1 MKTLHRTGGC
11 SLFACLLFTIA
22 PATVSGE
29 VTLESL
35 LREMVSRDAIARWP
49 QPEWTCKQASSYDR
63 KTVAPDQPGWFA
75 NGDHT
80 QYIRSE
86 VTDGRTEQVMLD
98 VDGPGALVRFWLTTA
113 DNKQGTIRI
122 YLDGQATP
130 ALTFASFDLLK
141 GDLKVDKPLLEPHPG
156 YGPVRGGNTLYLPIP
171 YGTHCKVT
179 WEEKGGGPRYYQI
192 NYRTYATG
200 TAVKTFDAPQLTAA
214 RRTIDEIN
222 QSLISTTPETA
233 GRAWTLEKPIS
244 AGKQQSLDLHE
255 GTAAIRE
262 LELQLQRNGTAL
274 TDRELRSVIIQLKF
288 DDETTVWCPAPDFF
302 GSGVGVNVL
311 RSWSR
316 TVDANGV
323 MRCRW
328 VMPYQKKASI
338 TLLNLGEN
346 SVETRLRVVVAPWA
360 WDDRSMHFYSAWHFE
375 SNLATPPD
383 RDWNY
388 IRIAGKGVYAGDS
401 LALFNS
407 VSTWYGE
414 GDEKIRVDA
423 EAVPSH
429 LGTGTEDYYG
439 YSFAP
444 QGILQTPFV
453 NQVRI
458 DEPMTQGHNVMS
470 RTRLLDGIPF
480 KKSLDFDIELTAWQ
494 PTNLTYA
501 ATTYWYA
508 LPGATCNVTPQPKEA
523 TQAVPTLEQAK
534 VAELASRP
542 RKPGAIECEKMTV
555 VDKTEGM
562 NVGNQS
568 MAPWGADRWS
578 FGEHLIATGKGP
590 GAFYELEVPASD
602 QQPRQVVV
610 YLTQAN
616 DYGILKF
623 AVNGQPSTTT
633 FDGYAEQVQPAGPV
647 RLGVFK
653 PQDGRFLLRAEITGA
668 NPKAG
673 GPQFLF
679 ALDCVVLEDPT
690 LKTVHG
696 QPSLQLAT
704 PQVELSITQLGGHM
718 SPVTFYK
725 DSAKPIQP
733 YYVSPWQDEPPKPMP
748 VPVLVPLRGDFF
760 CLPFGGNQDAVNGE
774 KHPPHG
780 ETAGSRWE
788 SHGSVQRGKT
798 TTLTMS
804 LATQVRQGR
813 VQKDLSLIEGQ
824 NVVYVR
830 HLIEGFAGK
839 VPLGHHATL
848 AMPDREGAV
857 RLAASPFR
865 FGMTNPGL
873 FSDPK
878 QGEYQS
884 LLPGAKWNSLSKV
897 PVAWKDQPDAD
908 LTRLPA
914 RTGYA
919 DLIQLFNEP
928 WQKTNGP
935 AWMTATFAED
945 GFVWFA
951 LKDPAALNSTV
962 FWIENHG
969 RHGHPWNGRN
979 NCLGLEDVT
988 AFFADGLAASTK
1000 DNLLTKEGVATTV
1013 ELKSDRPTSVNYIQG
1028 VVKIPAGFDAVK
1040 SIEFTAGQ
1048 ATFVSESGQRVSA
1061 PVVHE
1066 FIKTGQLP

>member
-1 MKTLHRTGGC
+1 MIARHRFGAR
-11 SLFACLLFTIA
+11 SLFVCLSLVIA
-22 PATVSGE
+22 PAAVRGE
-29 VTLESL
+29 ITLESL
-35 LREMVSRDAIARWP
+35 LREMVNRDAIAQWP

-63 KTVAPDQPGWFA
+63 KTIGPDQPGWFA
-75 NGDHT
+75 NNDHT
-80 QYIRSE
+80 QYIRAE
-86 VTDGRTEQVMLD
+86 VTEGRTEQVMLD

-113 DNKQGTIRI
+113 DKKAGTIRI
-122 YLDGQATP
+122 YLDGQTQP
-130 ALTFASFDLLK
+130 SLTFSAFDLLAS
-141 GDLKVDKPLLEPHPG
+141 DLKVEKPLLEAHPG
-156 YGPVRGGNTLYLPIP
+156 YGPERGGNTLYLPIP
-171 YGTHCKVT
+171 YGKHCKVT
-179 WEEKGGGPRYYQI
+179 WEEKSGGPRYYQI
-192 NYRTYATG
+192 NYRTYASG
-200 TAVKTFDAPQLTAA
+200 TSVKTFDSEQMAA
-214 RRTIDEIN
+214 VRRTIEEVN
-222 QSLISTTPETA
+222 QTLVATKPETS
-233 GRAWTLEKPIS
+233 GRTVTLEKPVA
-244 AGKQQSLDLHE
+244 AGQEQTLDLPE
-255 GTAAIRE
+255 GAAAIHE
-262 LELQLQRNGTAL
+262 LELQLQGNGAVL
-274 TDRELRSVIIQLKF
+274 TERDLRSVIIQLRF
-288 DDETTVWCPAPDFF
+288 DGETTVWCPATDFF
-302 GSGVGVNVL
+302 GSGVGVNAL

-316 TVDANGV
+316 SVEPNGV

-328 VMPYQKKASI
+328 IMPYQKKASI
-338 TLLNLGEN
+338 ALLNLGT
-346 SVETRLRVVVAPWA
+346 SAVHARLRTVVGSWT
-360 WDDRSMHFYSAWHFE
+360 WNDRSMHFHSAWRFE

-401 LALFNS
+401 LALFNP

-423 EAVPSH
+423 ESVPSH

-480 KKSLDFDIELTAWQ
+480 QKSLDFDIELTAWQ
-494 PTNLTYA
+494 PTKLTYA

-508 LPGATCNVTPQPKEA
+508 LPGATCNVAAQPNEA
-523 TQAVPTLEQAK
+523 SQAVPTLEQAK
-534 VAELASRP
+534 IDELASRP
-542 RKPGAIECEKMTV
+542 RKPGALECEKMKV
-555 VDKTEGM
+555 VNKTEGM
-562 NVGNQS
+562 TVGNQS
-568 MAPWGADRWS
+568 MAPWGAERWS

-590 GAFYELEVPASD
+590 GAFYELDVPAPD
-602 QQPRQVVV
+602 EQPRQVVV

-623 AVNGQPSTTT
+623 AVNGQPSATT

-653 PQDGRFLLRAEITGA
+653 PKDGRFLLRAEITGA
-668 NPKAG
+668 NSKAV
-673 GPQFLF
+673 GPRFLF
-679 ALDCVVLEDPT
+679 ALDCVVLDDPT

-725 DSAKPIQP
+725 DSAKPVQP

-760 CLPFGGNQDAVNGE
+760 CLPFGGNQDAVDGE

-788 SHGSVQRGKT
+788 SHGVVKRDKT
-798 TTLTMS
+798 TTLSMS
-804 LATQVRQGR
+804 LATHVRQGR
-813 VQKDLSLIEGQ
+813 VQKELSLIDGQ
-824 NVVYVR
+824 NVVYVK
-830 HLIEGFAGK
+830 HTIEGFAGK

-848 AMPDREGAV
+848 AMPNHEGSV

-884 LLPGAKWNSLSKV
+884 LLPGAKWNSLTKV
-897 PVAWKDQPDAD
+897 PAAWKGEPDAD

-914 RTGYA
+914 RQGYA
-919 DLIQLFNEP
+919 DLVQLFNEP

-935 AWMTATFAED
+935 SWMTATFADD
-945 GFVWFA
+945 GFVWFS
-951 LKDPAALNSTV
+951 LKDPALLNSTV

-979 NCLGLEDVT
+979 ICLGLEDVT
-988 AFFADGLAASTK
+988 AYFADGLAASIK

-1013 ELKSDRPTSVNYIQG
+1013 ELKSDQPTKVNYIQG
-1028 VVKIPAGFDAVK
+1028 VVKIPVGFDIVK
-1040 SIEFTAGQ
+1040 TVEFTAGQ

-1061 PVVHE
+1061 SVAHE
-1066 FIKTGQLP
+1066 FIKTGTLP